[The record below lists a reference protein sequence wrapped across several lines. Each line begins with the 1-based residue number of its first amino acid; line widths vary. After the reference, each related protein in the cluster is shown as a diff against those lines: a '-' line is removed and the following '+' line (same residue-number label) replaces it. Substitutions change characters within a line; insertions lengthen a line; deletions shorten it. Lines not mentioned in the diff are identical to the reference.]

1 MTVMKV
7 GQDHQTVAVINFSV
21 QVLTPPFHKP
31 PDVVAMTKTH
41 KEILNA
47 RYPTNAPPQDQ
58 DHPTQLDQLSVLRS
72 WVAARA
78 CSCQYS

>member
-31 PDVVAMTKTH
+31 QNVVAKSVTH
-41 KEILNA
+41 LTLITASHLTIA
-47 RYPTNAPPQDQ
+47 VQDQ
-58 DHPTQLDQLSVLRS
+58 DQVTQLDQLSVLRS